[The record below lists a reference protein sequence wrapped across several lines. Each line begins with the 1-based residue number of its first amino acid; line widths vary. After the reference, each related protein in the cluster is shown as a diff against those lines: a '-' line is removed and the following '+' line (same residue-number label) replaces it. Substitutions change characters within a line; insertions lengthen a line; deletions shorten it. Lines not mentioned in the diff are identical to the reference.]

1 MTTNLFRI
9 YHGTMCSATGDIL
22 SLRAIMCEGL
32 PMTDTLEGWARKQD
46 TDRLHYDTL
55 ELDGQTVLV
64 EMSMDPER
72 D

>member
-1 MTTNLFRI
+1 MTTKLFPI

-32 PMTDTLEGWARKQD
+32 PMTDTLENWARKQD
-46 TDRLHYDTL
+46 TVGLHFDTL
-55 ELDGQTVLV
+55 ELDGRTVLV
-64 EMSMDPER
+64 KMFMNPER